1 MQKSNL
7 KNYNSRFKIGNRP
20 TRSYTTTIRH
30 SVMSCV
36 ATTLIRGQGVIQI
49 VATQCSLQMGN
60 FDVLRPCKKA
70 N

>member
-20 TRSYTTTIRH
+20 TRSYTMTIRH

-36 ATTLIRGQGVIQI
+36 ATTLLRGLGVIQI
-49 VATQCSLQMGN
+49 AVDRKRRCFKA
-60 FDVLRPCKKA
+60 LRK